1 MDSHETKKVLK
12 RHKRELADICRTIGL
27 VKKQSS
33 LTNKVRE
40 STSLYQCHLN
50 QRKRFSDT
58 ENDFQPPE
66 NFPNAAKRWQMRI
79 KFKATAQTSEKYNV
93 SDHAAAVIASS
104 ISQDVGLIT
113 DIETS

>member
-1 MDSHETKKVLK
+1 MDNHETKKILK

-27 VKKQSS
+27 VKKQLS

-58 ENDFQPPE
+58 DNDFQPRKT
-66 NFPNAAKRWQMRI
+66 FQMQQNDG
-79 KFKATAQTSEKYNV
+79 K
-93 SDHAAAVIASS
+93 
-104 ISQDVGLIT
+104 
-113 DIETS
+113 